1 MFKKLINSFGG
12 FAAKPDVVE
21 ARKEEEEITLGASCD
36 VSFPSSR
43 EPNKVPVERR
53 TRPRVIQH
61 TESLSKGPKIYRD
74 NGSGYA
80 NEKDAN
86 DKLTYEQAREM
97 QAMPKPELEAKFGS
111 ELFIFKQARTM
122 GVPARTEK

>member
-1 MFKKLINSFGG
+1 MFKKLINTFGG
-12 FAAKPDVVE
+12 FAAKPDVVQ
-21 ARKEEEEITLGASCD
+21 ARNDEEITLGASCD

-74 NGSGYA
+74 NGSGYV

-86 DKLTYEQAREM
+86 DKLTYEQATEM
-97 QAMPKPELEAKFGS
+97 QAMPKPELEAKFGT

>member
-1 MFKKLINSFGG
+1 MFKKLINTFGG
-12 FAAKPDVVE
+12 FAAKPDVVQT
-21 ARKEEEEITLGASCD
+21 RNNEEITLGASCD
-36 VSFPSSR
+36 VSFPSSPQ
-43 EPNKVPVERR
+43 PNKVPVERR

-74 NGSGYA
+74 NGSGYV

-97 QAMPKPELEAKFGS
+97 QAMPKPELEAKFGT

-122 GVPARTEK
+122 GVPARTEM